1 MPLKER
7 PIQLNEYNIETR
19 DNGNSNVIFE
29 LHPKDGRD
37 ITRVW
42 TFEVNRD
49 EYIWSIIKRNYETI
63 ESNFDNRNNEN
74 YTMDNSLLNP
84 ILEGQH
90 IHEDL

>member
-1 MPLKER
+1 M
-7 PIQLNEYNIETR
+7 
-19 DNGNSNVIFE
+19 
-29 LHPKDGRD
+29 HPKDGRD

-49 EYIWSIIKRNYETI
+49 EYIWSIIKRKYETI

-74 YTMDNSLLNP
+74 YTMANSLLNP